1 MAGLI
6 LVLVPFWIFAVL
18 VYRSYQARAGRS
30 LSTTRIWVENTLFV
44 AIGLGLVWLAFTLD

>member
-18 VYRSYQARAGRS
+18 VYRSYQERAGRS

-44 AIGLGLVWLAFTLD
+44 AVGLGLVWLAFTLD